1 MQAHTPRINRRP
13 SLQAATK
20 EQQQPVSWFS
30 LQEVAGDEEEE
41 AEEEAAV
48 DKQPLLSR
56 GEGVAAEPELL
67 VLREPGDLDAL
78 ALEEGL
84 CGAAR
89 GAPPVVGQL
98 RERQARRHRVR
109 RVPRRLVVSVPAR
122 PALVDPRV
130 EHRELLLKPPRVK
143 LRAVVLRLQRRRRVL
158 LSALCSR
165 RRRRRLQRLVVLGD
179 VDGVEREMMGRR
191 CHRDGHGPMGVEVQV
206 RRWWWRSW
214 VLGHHAGVD

>member
-13 SLQAATK
+13 SLQATTK

-165 RRRRRLQRLVVLGD
+165 RRRRRLQRLVVLRD
-179 VDGVEREMMGRR
+179 VDGVEREVMGRR
-191 CHRDGHGPMGVEVQV
+191 CHRDGLGPMGVEVQV
-206 RRWWWRSW
+206 RWWWRSW
-214 VLGHHAGVD
+214 IVGHHATVD

>member
-13 SLQAATK
+13 SLQATTK

-165 RRRRRLQRLVVLGD
+165 RRRRRLQRLVVLRD
-179 VDGVEREMMGRR
+179 VDGVEREVMGRR

-206 RRWWWRSW
+206 RWWWRSW
-214 VLGHHAGVD
+214 IVGHHATVD